1 MRISTKTRYGM
12 RLMIDLAQH
21 WGGGRVA
28 LRDVAERQEI
38 SKKYMEQ
45 VVAPLVSAG
54 LLHVT
59 RGNQGGY
66 ELARGPRSITCADI
80 VAATEDGLGLL
91 DCASGAL
98 ACPRDG
104 FCLSKGVWL
113 GLEHAMADY
122 LAGITLQDVI
132 EREANANAQ
141 AT

>member
-21 WGGGRVA
+21 WGAGRVA
-28 LRDVAERQEI
+28 LRDIAERQEI

-66 ELARGPRSITCADI
+66 ELARDPRQITCADI
-80 VAATEDGLGLL
+80 MTATEDGLGLL
-91 DCASGAL
+91 DCANGAL
-98 ACPRDG
+98 ACPRDS
-104 FCLSKGVWL
+104 FCLSKDIWL
-113 GLEHAMADY
+113 GLERVMADY
-122 LAGITLQDVI
+122 LASITLQDVL
-132 EREANANAQ
+132 ERGADVNMYVI
-141 AT
+141 